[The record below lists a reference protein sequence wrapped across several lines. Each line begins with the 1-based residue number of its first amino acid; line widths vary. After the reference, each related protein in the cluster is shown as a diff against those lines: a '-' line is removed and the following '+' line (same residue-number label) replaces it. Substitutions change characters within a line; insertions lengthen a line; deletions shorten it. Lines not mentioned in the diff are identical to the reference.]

1 MNFII
6 KRLCPRLLAS
16 VIFLFLF
23 ICLTGCQSQKK
34 AQPPLVETKT
44 LAAAQE
50 EVDDL
55 IKLLYDPSLDNIKK
69 AWELNYA
76 AYFLQAQQSKS
87 PQAQQFAKYAFD
99 VANTTL
105 KLSNDI
111 PKDRSKPFKR
121 WALILEVR
129 TAIYDAI
136 KAIAVLDA
144 STENCLKNTEEEI
157 KKIKGGCGSGT
168 CPTLYAN
175 EVKDE
180 NERIKMFV
188 ACAKTAFNRLQDYT
202 GQASQI
208 AQKGCEI
215 AKEAE
220 ENFEQKTGYD
230 EAKMPVEGGDLIE
243 SYLQAIGMFTIALKE
258 VYRLHPVL
266 KSGQEVE
273 K

>member
-105 KLSNDI
+105 TLSKV
-111 PKDRSKPFKR
+111 PQEQLQSLKQ

-129 TAIYDAI
+129 TAVYDAI

-144 STENCLKNTEEEI
+144 STENCLKDTEEEI
-157 KKIKGGCGSGT
+157 KKIKGGCESGA
-168 CPTLYAN
+168 CPFVRVDQ
-175 EVKDE
+175 VKFE
-180 NERIKMFV
+180 NEKIQMLFV
-188 ACAKTAFNRLQDYT
+188 CAKTAFHRLQDYT

-215 AKEAE
+215 VEEAAK
-220 ENFEQKTGYD
+220 NFEQKTGYD
-230 EAKMPVEGGDLIE
+230 VSKMPVEGGKLIE
-243 SYLQAIGMFTIALKE
+243 DYLKSLAMLTIALKE